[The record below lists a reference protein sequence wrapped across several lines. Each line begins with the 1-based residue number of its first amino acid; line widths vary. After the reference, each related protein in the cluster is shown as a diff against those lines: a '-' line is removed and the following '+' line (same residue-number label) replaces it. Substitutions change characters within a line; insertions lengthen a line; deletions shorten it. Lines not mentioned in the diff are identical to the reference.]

1 MIVKVQRPLS
11 SPGGSWLVY
20 DRAHTF
26 MIMLTKGFPDMGEDV
41 KAYFRAEYTNGQLK
55 LFERVPD
62 EPW

>member
-1 MIVKVQRPLS
+1 MIVKVQRPLFP
-11 SPGGSWLVY
+11 PGDPWLVY
-20 DRAHTF
+20 DRARTF
-26 MIMLTKGFPDMGEDV
+26 MIMLSTDFPDMGEDV